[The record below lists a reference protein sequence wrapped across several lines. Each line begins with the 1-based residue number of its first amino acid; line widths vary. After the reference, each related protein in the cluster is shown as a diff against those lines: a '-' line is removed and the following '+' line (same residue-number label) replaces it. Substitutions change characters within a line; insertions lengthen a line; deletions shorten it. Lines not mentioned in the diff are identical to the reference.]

1 MAGAGPAVAGGISAV
16 ANADPAVA
24 GGIPAVGN
32 ADPAVAGG
40 IPAVASADPAAAGG
54 DVWLNTRMLH
64 PVLLLGKL
72 SSTGVL

>member
-1 MAGAGPAVAGGISAV
+1 MAVAGADPALAGGTAAMAGAGPAVAGGISAV

-24 GGIPAVGN
+24 GG
-32 ADPAVAGG
+32 
-40 IPAVASADPAAAGG
+40 

-64 PVLLLGKL
+64 PILLLGKL